1 MGVEYLLHIKK
12 LNLDEIREIYNAYM
26 HEAFPPSELRPFA
39 SMEMLYNKNCY
50 PCYGFYDE
58 TGSLCAYAYFSCTE
72 NGKYA
77 LLDYFAVL
85 PQRRGMGAGSSALKL
100 LLNRYADKRLLL
112 EIESTKKEASNSEQR
127 LRRKAFYTAN
137 GMAALDYCVDL
148 FGVEMEILTY
158 RCDVSFEEYH
168 SIFENV
174 FSPRAAKNVKLI
186 K

>member
-1 MGVEYLLHIKK
+1 MRLADAVTERQLRNIGELYST
-12 LNLDEIREIYNAYM
+12 
-26 HEAFPPSELRPFA
+26 AFPAEEQKPFSLLLEKRDEGFVELLSIEDEKETFVGLA
-39 SMEMLYNKNCY
+39 IVIV
-50 PCYGFYDE
+50 YDD
-58 TGSLCAYAYFSCTE
+58 LC
-72 NGKYA
+72 